1 MNVMRQPAGSTVIEW
16 QEDEPLRW
24 EMSETRG
31 KGKHA
36 SETIASFDL
45 TPLCNGFSRTFLLEL
60 KEMLV
65 NMRLR
70 IAIKSVKQTCYQLSR
85 VALLCQNHFAKVCE
99 EEALARVVFER
110 IDANFLLGLSAI
122 KDEVPS
128 AYLKTLRLFYMEN
141 RDNAAL
147 FSPDLHL
154 GDFPVGAGDQ
164 GHLAALRQNVLSGAM
179 SRSVLVEILN
189 VTEAA
194 FEIGELSMARYA
206 FSRLMLSRAARPE
219 TYRVLR
225 CKDLQI
231 DISGGVKSYFLTL
244 TVPKARTAVRPQA
257 TVSIHREVGQ
267 LLEKQ
272 REEVASRL
280 TYLVVSKN
288 STLSDERGESSR
300 YTVGDLP
307 LFPVVRDKQMGA
319 EAASLLGMY
328 PDRAGFTAAYVE
340 PLKKLTGKRLTC
352 TAMRHTM
359 ATQLAI
365 SGCSASTIAAVLLH
379 ATTKTARVYVDLIFE
394 GAIDELS
401 DSMEGAF
408 IDHFPVFKEFVSAK
422 DLIEPERR
430 IVSHSA
436 DRMRHETTGACGRR
450 RICEYAPLSCYDCH
464 RFKPAYDA
472 DHNINLDLVTKE
484 IDAARAGG
492 LQRQTDVKRYSHI
505 GNRIRV
511 VINVCELKRSA
522 NESER
527 ATEAAR

>member
-1 MNVMRQPAGSTVIEW
+1 MNVIRQSAGNTMIEW

-36 SETIASFDL
+36 LETTVSFDL
-45 TPLCNGFSRTFLLEL
+45 TPLSTSYSHTFLLGF
-60 KEMLV
+60 KEVLV

-70 IAIKSVKQTCYQLSR
+70 IAIKSIKQTWYQFSR
-85 VALLCQNHFAKVCE
+85 VALHCQNHFAKVCE

-110 IDANFLLGLSAI
+110 IDADFLLGLSAI

-128 AYLKTLRLFYMEN
+128 AYLRTLRTFFTEN
-141 RDNAAL
+141 HDNAAL
-147 FSPDLHL
+147 FSPDLLL
-154 GDFPVGAGDQ
+154 GDFPIGSNDQ
-164 GHLAALRQNVLSGAM
+164 GHWTRLRQNVLSSAM

-219 TYRVLR
+219 TYRLLR
-225 CKDLQI
+225 CKDLRV

-244 TVPKARTAVRPQA
+244 TIPKARTAIRPLA

-272 REEVASRL
+272 REAVARRL
-280 TYLVVSKN
+280 TYLVESKN
-288 STLSDERGESSR
+288 ATFSNERGESSR
-300 YTVGDLP
+300 YTIGDLP
-307 LFPVVRDKQMGA
+307 LFPVVREKQIG
-319 EAASLLGMY
+319 EETASGLGMY
-328 PDRAGFTAAYVE
+328 PDRAAFTDAYVK

-365 SGCSASTIAAVLLH
+365 SGCSAGTIAAVLLH
-379 ATTKTARVYVDLIFE
+379 ATTNTARVYVDLIFE
-394 GAIDELS
+394 GVIDELS

-408 IDHFPVFKEFVSAK
+408 IDHFPVFKDFVSTK
-422 DLIEPERR
+422 DLIEPESR

-436 DRMRHETTGACGRR
+436 DRMRRETTGACGRR

-472 DHNINLDLVTKE
+472 DHNINLHLVTEE
-484 IDAARAGG
+484 IDSAREGG
-492 LQRQTDVKRYSHI
+492 LQRQIDVKRYSHI
-505 GNRIRV
+505 ANRIRI
-511 VINVCELKRSA
+511 VINVCELKRAA

-527 ATEAAR
+527 ANGGC

>member
-1 MNVMRQPAGSTVIEW
+1 MSVMRQPAGNTMIEW

-24 EMSETRG
+24 EMSETFG

-36 SETIASFDL
+36 SETTVSFDL
-45 TPLCNGFSRTFLLEL
+45 TPLSTGYSRTFLLAC
-60 KEMLV
+60 KEVLV

-70 IAIKSVKQTCYQLSR
+70 IATKSIKQTWFRLNR
-85 VALLCQNHFAKVCE
+85 VALLYQDHFAKVCE
-99 EEALARVVFER
+99 EEALARVMLER
-110 IDANFLLGLSAI
+110 IDSVFLLGLSAI
-122 KDEVPS
+122 KDEVPR
-128 AYLKTLRLFYMEN
+128 AYLMALRAFYKEN

-147 FSPDLHL
+147 FAPDLHL
-154 GDFPVGAGDQ
+154 GDFPTGSNYEGYWAR
-164 GHLAALRQNVLSGAM
+164 LRKTVLSSAM

-194 FEIGELSMARYA
+194 YEIGELSMARYA

-225 CKDLQI
+225 CKDLRV
-231 DISGGVKSYFLTL
+231 DITGGVKSYFLTL
-244 TVPKARTAVRPQA
+244 TIPKAQTATRPQA

-272 REEVASRL
+272 REAVASRL
-280 TYLVVSKN
+280 RYLVEAKN
-288 STLSDERGESSR
+288 ATLSKEWAESSI

-307 LFPVVRDKQMGA
+307 LFPVVRDKRIG
-319 EAASLLGMY
+319 EETASGLGMY
-328 PDRAGFTAAYVE
+328 PDRATFTEAYVA
-340 PLKKLTGKRLTC
+340 PLRNLTGKRLTC

-365 SGCSASTIAAVLLH
+365 SGCSAGTIAAVLLH
-379 ATTKTARVYVDLIFE
+379 ATTNTARVYVDLIFE
-394 GAIDELS
+394 GVIDELS

-408 IDHFPVFKEFVSAK
+408 IDHFPVFKEFVSANDPIK
-422 DLIEPERR
+422 PESR

-472 DHNINLDLVTKE
+472 DHNINLDLITEE
-484 IDAARAGG
+484 IDSARSGG
-492 LQRQTDVKRYSHI
+492 LQRQTDVKRYTHI
-505 GNRIRV
+505 ANRIRT
-511 VINVCELKRSA
+511 VINVCELKRAA
-522 NESER
+522 NKSDR
-527 ATEAAR
+527 ANGG